1 MDHEMRHDSLT
12 GLPNRAEIT
21 RQLDELL
28 EAQRSGG
35 PPVTMA
41 FLDLDRFKVINDGLG
56 HATGDQVLLEVA
68 RRLQLA
74 AGDQGVVGR
83 FGGDEFVVL
92 RPGHSLPDRSVESM
106 RALVEV
112 LEEPILVD
120 HRRFFITASV
130 GVAISTPEDDSTRL
144 LQATDTAMYDAKPDP
159 GRRVTYFDDELRS
172 RARRDH
178 QIENDLRQAI
188 ENTELE
194 VHYQPIVRIPDGQC
208 VGFESLLRW
217 DHPRLGPINPDDSS
231 RSPRRPG

>member
-1 MDHEMRHDSLT
+1 M
-12 GLPNRAEIT
+12 
-21 RQLDELL
+21 
-28 EAQRSGG
+28 
-35 PPVTMA
+35 
-41 FLDLDRFKVINDGLG
+41 
-56 HATGDQVLLEVA
+56 
-68 RRLQLA
+68 
-74 AGDQGVVGR
+74 VGR

-106 RALVEV
+106 RALVEA
-112 LEEPILVD
+112 LEEPIQVD

-144 LQATDTAMYDAKPDP
+144 LQATDTAMYDAKRHP

-217 DHPRLGPINPDDSS
+217 DHPRLGPISPDDFIPIAEETGLIVPLGEWVLGQALTQLAPVADAARASGAVDGGQPVVQPAHRGGHRLDGRRGRS
-231 RSPRRPG
+231 RLRRSIRRRCTWRSPRAS